1 MTIKGL
7 HTVRIISICLLII
20 GVDIPLLSQQDP
32 LFTQF
37 MNNQLVI
44 NPAYAGTRN
53 SLAADLTL
61 RKQWM
66 GITGSPTAYLFSA
79 HSPIN
84 KTRVSLGGSLLGE
97 SYGPVQTNQFTL
109 TYSFLA
115 RINHGMF
122 LSLGINGGG
131 SQTTINLADL
141 EVLEPGD
148 PYFSNNVQNQFKPL
162 VGVGAILFTQS
173 FRISLSVPQLFA
185 TNYNNSK
192 NQGTNFETK
201 PHFYYN
207 VDYVYPIK
215 KKKSIKLSTFGR
227 MTANTQNILE
237 FYTQYNHSQTLGFGF
252 IYSINHSI
260 AGVVNLAISN
270 NLDVCYSYD
279 YPIGKSAIFRQGSHE
294 ITLKYDYYELYK
306 KNKHRI
312 FKKKKVDEEEMR
324 SIRYF

>member
-1 MTIKGL
+1 
-7 HTVRIISICLLII
+7 
-20 GVDIPLLSQQDP
+20 
-32 LFTQF
+32 

-53 SLAADLTL
+53 SLAADLTI
-61 RKQWM
+61 RKQWL
-66 GITGSPTAYLFSA
+66 GIAGSPTTYLFSA

-84 KTRVSLGGSLLGE
+84 KTRISLGGSLL
-97 SYGPVQTNQFTL
+97 SDKYGPVQTNQFTL

-141 EVLEPGD
+141 KVLQPGD

-162 VGVGAILFTQS
+162 VGAGAILFTQN

-185 TNYNNSK
+185 TNYKNSQ
-192 NQGTNFETK
+192 NQGANFETK
-201 PHFYYN
+201 PHFYFN
-207 VDYVYPIK
+207 GDYVYPIK
-215 KKKSIKLSTFGR
+215 KKKSIKFSTFGR
-227 MTANTQNILE
+227 MTADTPSILE

-252 IYSINHSI
+252 LYSINHSV
-260 AGVVNLAISN
+260 AGVINVGINN
-270 NLDVCYSYD
+270 NLEVCYSFD
-279 YPIGKSAIFRQGSHE
+279 YPIGKSAIYRQGSHE
-294 ITLKYDYYELYK
+294 ITLKYDYYKLYK